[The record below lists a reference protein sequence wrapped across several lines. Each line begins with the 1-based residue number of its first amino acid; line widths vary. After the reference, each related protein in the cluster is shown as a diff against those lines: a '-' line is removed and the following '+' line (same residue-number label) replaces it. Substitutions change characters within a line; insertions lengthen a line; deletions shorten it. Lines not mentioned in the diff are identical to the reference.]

1 MPGKRPSSST
11 LPASRA
17 VRQPRSHRA
26 ARWEGSLQ
34 HRPPTDAEAAL
45 HAERQQR
52 IARAIGVVIGLPA
65 LVTYVYLPNRAIHT
79 VLEAPPPL
87 RRFGVLAASAL
98 TRFYP
103 WCQFLATLVL
113 ALLLLHLCLA
123 TVLLIVQRRQRARAT
138 FHTLA
143 LDIAPA
149 QLLSPLHGVDLFV
162 GWQRR
167 NVPYGRGRGSEENLV
182 FALISGDDG
191 RMQLRVRGPVAGRD
205 WTTFLRQQIEG
216 RCPGTTTRLVDD
228 DLVVALMEAARTGAH
243 DTGSQPVLAWSD
255 LVLRR
260 DAAYPLNDLSQFDA
274 DPIGPL
280 ALALRGGPN
289 IRYAAYEIIVRAVED
304 RWRQPI
310 RTQLAHIQARLTPD
324 DLPGHDALLRTA
336 EQAAYD
342 VVVRCIVVANNAR
355 VARAHLRDMREALG
369 QFDRTTR
376 GALQR
381 LQAPSVDRLGGGAAG
396 HVVRIP
402 SPNAVRW
409 RLGITDLP
417 RIAGLTMLGT
427 ALGVLIGS
435 GVLIERVPA
444 LAGLLNQLP
453 QLPIIPTDLPRPPF
467 LEPGPRVLLLAVAPV
482 ARLVGGGIVGGL
494 TGLLAALATLPSR
507 RAWRAW
513 QQLLAV
519 GTHAHRFAW
528 PGPRWPLPLPGMR
541 RSVMGAFDLA
551 ALWHVP
557 DVSLAPLVA
566 TRSVRALPTPAWAF
580 LDAAPAAEAERRV
593 VLPPPRDVRELA
605 QRRLGLAIADRPD
618 GTTGLIGPTIR
629 DLRKGMEVLGPMGSG
644 KSCFVETLAV
654 EIARNGGGFGLIDAK
669 GDLADR
675 LLAALPHE
683 VHDRVVVIDTS
694 SPIVPCLNPM
704 DARLLRDGVTVER
717 LVGQVGQLF
726 ARIDPETWPTS
737 LGMQQFANFG
747 LYALAEGEASPT
759 LLHLDHYYTSRPYQ
773 AAVLQ
778 GVRHPGV
785 ARFWR
790 AEYPRMDLSL
800 QRSVDS
806 FRRRLQQFVTAPLVQ
821 YLFCQPQSTI
831 YLPDLMDQRGI
842 LIVKLVPEVL
852 GESLARIV
860 ATALL
865 ATLAAATFTRQQRQ
879 PDPEQRWDW
888 PLIIDEVQKFI
899 DVEHVG
905 DAETFLTQTRS
916 LGVGLI
922 GAHQGL
928 WQLGEAVQSAVVQSL
943 GGLCVLGPVKQDA
956 RVLVEAYAETG
967 ITEADLAA
975 LRAQHEL
982 LIRFPVRDRDSGL
995 LNGVPRQRPPV
1006 AVRVAAP
1013 SAPHTTLPAAYHHW
1027 RAPAPDA
1034 QAAADDAILERLW
1047 YVAQQYGPLGA
1058 AEQMFTALEGL
1069 HTPDIFTATIE
1080 RLRARSAV
1088 HRRAQAEALE
1098 HDPSQAPDSVSYL
1111 RERSALRYGVDPV
1124 VAACYARALTL
1135 RYPDD
1140 PPAPPRRARTT
1151 APVEATT
1158 KVSAPTAMPDS
1169 SPVRPE
1175 RDWHERVQR
1184 FQPRPDA

>member
-1 MPGKRPSSST
+1 MVQIPP
-11 LPASRA
+11 PN
-17 VRQPRSHRA
+17 A
-26 ARWEGSLQ
+26 ARW
-34 HRPPTDAEAAL
+34 R
-45 HAERQQR
+45 
-52 IARAIGVVIGLPA
+52 
-65 LVTYVYLPNRAIHT
+65 
-79 VLEAPPPL
+79 
-87 RRFGVLAASAL
+87 
-98 TRFYP
+98 
-103 WCQFLATLVL
+103 
-113 ALLLLHLCLA
+113 
-123 TVLLIVQRRQRARAT
+123 
-138 FHTLA
+138 
-143 LDIAPA
+143 
-149 QLLSPLHGVDLFV
+149 
-162 GWQRR
+162 
-167 NVPYGRGRGSEENLV
+167 LV
-182 FALISGDDG
+182 F
-191 RMQLRVRGPVAGRD
+191 
-205 WTTFLRQQIEG
+205 
-216 RCPGTTTRLVDD
+216 
-228 DLVVALMEAARTGAH
+228 
-243 DTGSQPVLAWSD
+243 
-255 LVLRR
+255 
-260 DAAYPLNDLSQFDA
+260 
-274 DPIGPL
+274 
-280 ALALRGGPN
+280 
-289 IRYAAYEIIVRAVED
+289 
-304 RWRQPI
+304 
-310 RTQLAHIQARLTPD
+310 
-324 DLPGHDALLRTA
+324 
-336 EQAAYD
+336 
-342 VVVRCIVVANNAR
+342 
-355 VARAHLRDMREALG
+355 
-369 QFDRTTR
+369 
-376 GALQR
+376 
-381 LQAPSVDRLGGGAAG
+381 
-396 HVVRIP
+396 
-402 SPNAVRW
+402 
-409 RLGITDLP
+409 TDLP
-417 RIAGLTMLGT
+417 RIIGLTVFVA

-444 LAGLLNQLP
+444 LAGLLDQLP
-453 QLPIIPTDLPRPPF
+453 HLPIIPADLPRPPF
-467 LEPGPRVLLLAVAPV
+467 LVAGPSIPIPALTPF
-482 ARLVGGGIVGGL
+482 ARLVGSAMLGGV
-494 TGLLAALATLPSR
+494 TGFLLATVSLPSR
-507 RAWRAW
+507 RMWRAW
-513 QQLLAV
+513 QQLLAI
-519 GTHAHRFAW
+519 GIHAHRFAW
-528 PGPRWPLPLPGMR
+528 PGPHWPVPLPGTR

-557 DVSLAPLVA
+557 DVSLTSLVT

-580 LDAAPAAEAERRV
+580 LDATTAAAAERGT
-593 VLPPPRDVRELA
+593 VLPAPRDVQALA
-605 QRRLGLAIADRPD
+605 QRRLGLAAASRPD

-644 KSCFVETLAV
+644 KSCFIETLAV
-654 EIARNGGGFGLIDAK
+654 EIARSGGGFGLIDAK

-675 LLAALPHE
+675 LLAALPREAHE
-683 VHDRVVVIDTS
+683 RVVVIDTS

-704 DARLLRDGVTVER
+704 DARLLRDGVSVER

-737 LGMQQFANFG
+737 MGMQQFANFG
-747 LYALAEGEASPT
+747 LYALAEGEATPS

-785 ARFWR
+785 ARFWH

-821 YLFCQPQSTI
+821 RLFCQPQSTL

-975 LRAQHEL
+975 LRAQQEL

-995 LNGVPRQRPPV
+995 LNGVPRQRPPA
-1006 AVRVAAP
+1006 AVSAAVP
-1013 SAPHTTLPAAYHHW
+1013 NAPRTPLPAAYHQV

-1047 YVAQQYGPLGA
+1047 HLAQQYGPLGA

-1069 HTPDIFTATIE
+1069 YPPDLIAATIE
-1080 RLRARSAV
+1080 RLRARSAA

-1098 HDPSQAPDSVSYL
+1098 RDPGQVADCASYL
-1111 RERSALRYGVDPV
+1111 RDRSALRYGVDPV

-1151 APVEATT
+1151 APGEATS
-1158 KVSAPTAMPDS
+1158 KASAPAATSNS
-1169 SPVRPE
+1169 SPAHAE
-1175 RDWHERVQR
+1175 RDWHERVQH
-1184 FQPRPDA
+1184 FQPRADA